1 MDKKRGLSNAEAIKL
16 RDKYGVNEIKEGNK
30 LSAFRVLLRQVRGN
44 FVMYLLLAAA
54 ILSFFV
60 EKLVTGYTLIAIVVV
75 VIVIGFIQEYRAER
89 AVQSLKQMMAPIS
102 IVIRD
107 GKQQE
112 ILSRDLVPG
121 DIVVLRNG
129 ERIPADCIVVEA
141 RELRVNEAVLTG
153 EATEVAKYTPDAKS
167 KFISENILFMG
178 TFIVQGRA
186 LARVQHTGMSTK
198 FGSIAQLISG
208 QEKTLPLQDKINALA
223 RVMVGVGIGAALI
236 TGAVLLIRGGAF
248 TADTLVETLFV
259 MIALA
264 VATFPESFPVVLL
277 STLSAGAHRMARQ
290 NAIVNRMSVIETL
303 GETTVICSDK
313 TGTITKGEM
322 TAKLAYA
329 DGTIFGISGTGYS
342 GEGSFMQDRNKV
354 HALKHPLLSKLCT
367 AAALCNDAAIMRTG
381 EDMVFSIN
389 GSPTEAALLVMAAK
403 AGIFHEDLRAERIE
417 EVPFSSERKLM
428 SVLVRCGRET
438 MVYVKGAPERVI
450 EKCTHIERSNGI
462 YTLTQ
467 AQRKQLLA
475 QNASLTEKAFRTL
488 AVGYKPAKSLSRNEE
503 QGFILLGIVALED
516 PPREGVSDAL
526 RLCRQA
532 GITVKMITGDHEST
546 ARSIAQQIGL
556 KGAVMRG
563 EEIDMLSESELEA
576 HVSDIVI
583 FARVKPE
590 HKLRIVNAL
599 KARGEVVTM
608 TGDGVNDAPA
618 LKTAH
623 IGVAMGRNG
632 TDVSR
637 AVADLTLRDDNFST
651 IVKAVEEGRTIFNN
665 MRKFVS
671 YELSCTTAE
680 IIIILLAIAL
690 GLPLPLVAIQIL
702 FMNLVTSDLPAI
714 ALGLNPGSRDS
725 MEHPPRRTS
734 KILHKDH
741 VKILVIAAFIM
752 AAGTLGVF
760 IFSLNVLNQ
769 SIEMARTSA
778 LVTLIFFEIVNAFN
792 FRSFRKGT
800 LTRSPLVNRY
810 LVVASVISLIATWL
824 IVQTPLNRFFETTFL
839 GLNNWLLALIPAI
852 SILVVFDVLKYFNER
867 KGFWKEVS

>member
-1 MDKKRGLSNAEAIKL
+1 MDAKRGLSGAEAHKL
-16 RDKYGVNEIKEGNK
+16 REKYGANEIKEENK
-30 LSAFRVLLRQVRGN
+30 LSVFRILLRQVRGN

-60 EKLVTGYTLIAIVVV
+60 EKLVTGYTLIAIVAV

-102 IVIRD
+102 IVIRE

-112 ILSRDLVPG
+112 VLSRDLVPG

-129 ERIPADCIVVEA
+129 ERIPADCVLVEA

-153 EATEVAKYTPDAKS
+153 EATEVAKHVPEAKS
-167 KFISENILFMG
+167 RICSEHTLFMG

-198 FGSIAQLISG
+198 FGSIAQLISE
-208 QEKTLPLQDKINALA
+208 QEKVLPLQNKVNALA
-223 RVMVGVGIGAALI
+223 RVMVCVGIGAALV
-236 TGAVLLIRGGAF
+236 TGVALLMRGGAF
-248 TADTLVETLFV
+248 TSDTLVDTLFV

-264 VATFPESFPVVLL
+264 VAAFPESFPVVLL

-322 TAKLAYA
+322 TAKQAYV
-329 DGTIFGISGTGYS
+329 DGAIFDIGGTGYS
-342 GEGSFMQDRNKV
+342 GEGYFMQDGKKV
-354 HALKHPLLSKLCT
+354 HALKHPIISKLCT

-381 EDMVFSIN
+381 EDMVFSIT

-403 AGIFHEDLRAERIE
+403 AGIFHEDLQAERIE

-428 SVLVRCGRET
+428 SVLIKRGRET
-438 MVYVKGAPERVI
+438 MVYVKGAPERVL
-450 EKCTHIERSNGI
+450 ERCTHVERSNGI

-467 AQRKQLLA
+467 TQKKQLLA
-475 QNASLTEKAFRTL
+475 QNTSLTERAFRTL
-488 AVGYKPAKSLSRNEE
+488 AIGYKPAKSLSRNEE

-516 PPREGVSDAL
+516 PPREGISDAL

-563 EEIDMLSESELEA
+563 EEIDTLSEVELEA
-576 HVSDIVI
+576 RVSDIVI

-618 LKTAH
+618 LKAAH
-623 IGVAMGRNG
+623 IGVAMGKNG

-665 MRKFVS
+665 MRKFVT
-671 YELSCTTAE
+671 YELSCTVAE

-714 ALGLNPGSRDS
+714 ALGLNPGSNDS
-725 MEHPPRRTS
+725 MERPPRRTS

-741 VKILVIAAFIM
+741 VKMLIIAALIM

-760 IFSLNVLNQ
+760 VFSLRILNQ
-769 SIEMARTSA
+769 PIEVARTSA
-778 LVTLIFFEIVNAFN
+778 LVALIFFEITNALN

-824 IVQTPLNRFFETTFL
+824 IIQTPINQFFETTYL

-852 SILVVFDVLKYFNER
+852 SILVVFDVLKYLNEKR
-867 KGFWKEVS
+867 GFWKDVS